1 MAFNHPVAGEAWL
14 VLPADLPIT
23 QPFWLREPR
32 DGDRFHVADPR
43 LVNAPENPP
52 ALAARFVLRAGADT
66 VAFETPVLHRWV
78 DPVEGERWG
87 GFEVEPPVTLGFEHR
102 VLVFPDR
109 APRTVRLVARAA
121 SPASGRVRL
130 TLPAGWRAEPAERLV
145 TLGTRGQEVALE
157 FTVHP
162 GNGIGAGRIGARF
175 EGPRGTWDRARV
187 AIEYTHIP
195 PRTLYPP
202 AEVPLVRADLAA
214 GSGSIGYVMGSGDA
228 LPEALR
234 QCGYQVTL
242 LHDDDLA
249 DADLARFGT
258 IVTGVRAYNT
268 RERLR
273 AIQPRLLDW
282 VRAGGTLVVQY
293 NTVEREIVESLWPY
307 PMHLSRDRVSV
318 EEAPVRLLKPDHPLL
333 ARPHRIGPADFEG
346 WVQERGLYFADR
358 WDERLEPLLS
368 SHDPGEPAR
377 DGGLLAGRVGKGW
390 FVYTGYAFF
399 RQIPAG
405 VPGAYRLLLNL
416 VAAGTSGER
425 P

>member
-1 MAFNHPVAGEAWL
+1 
-14 VLPADLPIT
+14 
-23 QPFWLREPR
+23 
-32 DGDRFHVADPR
+32 
-43 LVNAPENPP
+43 
-52 ALAARFVLRAGADT
+52 
-66 VAFETPVLHRWV
+66 
-78 DPVEGERWG
+78 
-87 GFEVEPPVTLGFEHR
+87 
-102 VLVFPDR
+102 
-109 APRTVRLVARAA
+109 
-121 SPASGRVRL
+121 
-130 TLPAGWRAEPAERLV
+130 
-145 TLGTRGQEVALE
+145 
-157 FTVHP
+157 
-162 GNGIGAGRIGARF
+162 
-175 EGPRGTWDRARV
+175 
-187 AIEYTHIP
+187 
-195 PRTLYPP
+195 
-202 AEVPLVRADLAA
+202 
-214 GSGSIGYVMGSGDA
+214 MGSGDA